1 MAKSRISGITVEI
14 GGDVT
19 GLSKALSGVNKEI
32 RDTQS
37 ELRDVEK
44 LLKLDPGNV
53 ELLGQKMRLLGD
65 EIGSTERKLDA
76 LKEAEKQ
83 VQQQFERGDI
93 SRQQYDALQREIIET
108 ESKLTQLRQKAN
120 QTANDLDGLGSDA
133 RTGANRLDDM
143 GNAADDLERDLRDVG
158 DEAEKTGSTFRD
170 VFSATALVEGI
181 KGIGSAIGDLSA
193 ETQEY
198 RKIMGSLDV
207 SSEKAGYTAEETAD
221 GYRQLYGVLG
231 DEQTAATALANLQA
245 LGLEQSDLMTL
256 INGAIGAWATYGDS
270 IPIDSLAES
279 VNETIRVG
287 QVTGAFADALNWAG
301 TSEDE
306 FNAKLEAATT
316 EAERARLVLD
326 ELASQGL
333 PQLGQE
339 WRTTN
344 DDIVA
349 ANEAQAEFTDM
360 AAQMSERLSPVTQSV
375 QDGIN
380 KIFQA
385 FLEGTDEVDFEA
397 LADEIDGA
405 FEFFINE
412 IAPAIE
418 EFFSFLIENKEA
430 VIGVFTALAGAI
442 AVIKITEFVGNLSE
456 AFTKIHGLTTTLL
469 PQLSTM
475 GSTIGTTLSGAM
487 STLWTTL
494 STAGS
499 TILTFITGTVVP
511 GITGALSALFAFI
524 AANPV
529 TLVIAAIIAAVVGL
543 VVLITQYGDEIKAV
557 LEQIDEWLQSV
568 FVQDWTEVFGPVL
581 GEILNGFFQ
590 TVENIWNSVKQIF
603 EGIINFIQGVF
614 SGNWEQAWTGIQ
626 QIFKG
631 IWDGLVAIAKAPINA
646 IIGLING
653 LIGAVNSAING
664 LNSIS
669 ITVPDWVPM
678 IGGNQFGFNIPNIP
692 TIPYL
697 AKGGVLTQGSAIVG
711 EAGPELLTL
720 SGGNAVVQPLTT
732 NNNTTYGA
740 ININLY
746 GNISSVEAAQ
756 EYSRIIAK
764 EAAAAMRGRGIVSI

>member
-181 KGIGSAIGDLSA
+181 KGIGSAIGDLST

-279 VNETIRVG
+279 INETIRVG
-287 QVTGAFADALNWAG
+287 QVTGTFADALNWAG

-306 FNAKLEAATT
+306 FNEKLAAATT
-316 EAERARLVLD
+316 EAERTRMVLD
-326 ELASQGL
+326 ELSGQGL

-349 ANEAQAEFTDM
+349 ANEAQADFTDM
-360 AAQMSERLSPVTQSV
+360 AAQMSEKLSPVTLAVKEGFNDLFQSIL
-375 QDGIN
+375 DGSNEI
-380 KIFQA
+380 
-385 FLEGTDEVDFEA
+385 DFEA
-397 LADEIDGA
+397 LADDISSGFQYFIENVVPKIQ
-405 FEFFINE
+405 EFFGWLIDNQDAVVGVISAIGAAIVAAKIADFINTL
-412 IAPAIE
+412 
-418 EFFSFLIENKEA
+418 S
-430 VIGVFTALAGAI
+430 GAYQNI
-442 AVIKITEFVGNLSE
+442 SGLVTTVG
-456 AFTKIHGLTTTLL
+456 
-469 PQLSTM
+469 PQLSTL
-475 GSTIGTTLSGAM
+475 GTTLSTGFSTAM
-487 STLWTTL
+487 TTVGTAL

-499 TILTFITGTVVP
+499 SILTFITGTVVP
-511 GITGALSALFAFI
+511 GITGALSTLFAFI

-529 TLVIAAIIAAVVGL
+529 TLVIAAIIAAVVEL

-678 IGGNQFGFNIPNIP
+678 IGGNQFGFNIPTIP